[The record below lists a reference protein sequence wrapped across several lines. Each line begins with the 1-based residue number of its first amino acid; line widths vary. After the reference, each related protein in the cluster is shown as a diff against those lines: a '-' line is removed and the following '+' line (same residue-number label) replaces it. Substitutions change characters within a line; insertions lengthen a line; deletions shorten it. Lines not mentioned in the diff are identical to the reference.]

1 MNKVPDQRLQLQ
13 LDPET
18 RYQPIEGFGASGCW
32 WAQTTLHDDLTLGQ
46 VSSWQY
52 WIAVSKHDFRDGL
65 IYVDEVTQ
73 THTQTERLWALGNY
87 SRFIAPQSRRVA
99 LKGSGSLKAS
109 AYLSPNAQS
118 LTAVVTNLA
127 DEAVAAT
134 FGMPS
139 DFRVAQRFE
148 TSNDHN
154 LVLVEEGLPDDQAMI
169 SPPRSVSTVVFQSH
183 RARA

>member
-169 SPPRSVSTVVFQSH
+169 SPPRSVSTVVFQNH